1 MVKIN
6 SLIINN
12 HKIIIMDK
20 EINILIIIS
29 NFKIMIDRK
38 IIIGIINNIINN
50 FNNILIKIIPN
61 NINLLNINK
70 SYYRK

>member
-1 MVKIN
+1 
-6 SLIINN
+6 
-12 HKIIIMDK
+12 MDK

-38 IIIGIINNIINN
+38 IIIGIINNNINN

>member
-38 IIIGIINNIINN
+38 IIIGIIRSFWYLGVKVYEINGVKFRN
-50 FNNILIKIIPN
+50 V
-61 NINLLNINK
+61 
-70 SYYRK
+70 R